1 MYSNCNDLS
10 LSIKD
15 SLVSV
20 YTLSIGILSHTDNL
34 CHMKNRWYIG
44 EGYNGGLTTL
54 EACVI
59 LGTIIYI
66 IIEVVKWIR
75 YLM

>member
-10 LSIKD
+10 LSIKA
-15 SLVSV
+15 SLVYV
-20 YTLSIGILSHTDNL
+20 YTISNSILSHSDNL
-34 CHMKNRWYIG
+34 TTMKNRWYIG

-59 LGTIIYI
+59 LAIIIYL
-66 IIEVVKWIR
+66 IIEVIQWIN
-75 YLM
+75 

>member
-1 MYSNCNDLS
+1 MHRMYFNCNDLS

-15 SLVSV
+15 SLVYV
-20 YTLSIGILSHTDNL
+20 YNISNSILSHSDNL
-34 CHMKNRWYIG
+34 TTMKNRWYIG

-59 LGTIIYI
+59 LAVTIYL
-66 IIEVVKWIR
+66 IIEVIQWIN
-75 YLM
+75 

>member
-1 MYSNCNDLS
+1 
-10 LSIKD
+10 
-15 SLVSV
+15 
-20 YTLSIGILSHTDNL
+20 
-34 CHMKNRWYIG
+34 MKNRWYIG

-66 IIEVVKWIR
+66 IIEVVKLGVRGDI
-75 YLM
+75 YV

>member
-15 SLVSV
+15 SLVFV
-20 YTLSIGILSHTDNL
+20 YTLSIGILSHTDS
-34 CHMKNRWYIG
+34 HTTMKNRWYIG

-66 IIEVVKWIR
+66 IIEVIQWIN
-75 YLM
+75 